1 MGYQILNDKIV
12 LNKNKNIG
20 KVLYIVEGETRE
32 INILAKIFMNI
43 LNYDEVIRLNRKGR
57 RKYRKFS
64 KKDNRNSQIVIINSK
79 TSNINS
85 ISNKEFVESQLN
97 LLKEYGLDYEYRN
110 SAIYYIFDADR
121 KEDNKNILE
130 LIEKYNNS
138 RESNQENNF
147 DAIAGM
153 LLLSY
158 PSVESFIISNFEKD
172 MYKFNERFDFS
183 TQKLKEYINKKKY
196 SDSKLSEKTIEK
208 SFLEMVKS
216 LKKIDI
222 NKVNLDNVTEFSKR
236 IFDFEKLNK
245 NQYMLSLILIS
256 FIDLGIIE
264 ILE

>member
-1 MGYQILNDKIV
+1 
-12 LNKNKNIG
+12 
-20 KVLYIVEGETRE
+20 
-32 INILAKIFMNI
+32 
-43 LNYDEVIRLNRKGR
+43 
-57 RKYRKFS
+57 
-64 KKDNRNSQIVIINSK
+64 
-79 TSNINS
+79 
-85 ISNKEFVESQLN
+85 
-97 LLKEYGLDYEYRN
+97 
-110 SAIYYIFDADR
+110 
-121 KEDNKNILE
+121 
-130 LIEKYNNS
+130 
-138 RESNQENNF
+138 
-147 DAIAGM
+147 M